1 MHNYFFIILACVV
14 TIQVHADVLVT
25 HRIDNT
31 LSLINEEL
39 VASTIT
45 EKSKLEAYQYKDLS
59 YLAIDHEELN
69 NVIEYLIASN
79 LPNLNYKIS
88 YYFYDSVTL
97 SSCAIGNY
105 YCNSVQL
112 KITISYKDKAYE
124 GEFRYEPIPI

>member
-1 MHNYFFIILACVV
+1 MHNYFFIILACVI
-14 TIQVHADVLVT
+14 TIQVHADVLIT
-25 HRIDNT
+25 QKIDNT

-39 VASTIT
+39 IASTIT

-69 NVIEYLIASN
+69 NVIEYTIASN

-97 SSCAIGNY
+97 SSCAIGYY

-112 KITISYKDKAYE
+112 KITFSYKDKEYE
-124 GEFRYEPIPI
+124 GEFRYEPVSI